1 MAYCEIYFFNC
12 FVRRE
17 VTFKF
22 FMAVSPPA
30 HSFLRISAAMKMRMI
45 IIAALVV
52 LGLLAFPTDIAV
64 VLWIQNSHPP
74 KELLRF
80 LNFAEVFG
88 HGIGVAAIMIGTF
101 CLDGSIQFPSITWPA
116 IRWPTF
122 QPTTA
127 KRYGA
132 RMLGGLMAGP
142 LAVLLLKQLIDRAR
156 PRATN
161 FDVVASVLDTFGTA
175 SLAAGP
181 QGSSD
186 LHSFP
191 SGHSAT
197 AAALATV
204 LIWKYPQ
211 GRLFFLTLA
220 VSACLQRI
228 FSMSHYPSDAFLG
241 AACGVLGAT
250 IVLGRDIPKGSD

>member
-1 MAYCEIYFFNC
+1 
-12 FVRRE
+12 
-17 VTFKF
+17 
-22 FMAVSPPA
+22 
-30 HSFLRISAAMKMRMI
+30 MKMRMI

-181 QGSSD
+181 RGSSD

-250 IVLGRDIPKGSD
+250 IVLGRAIPKGSD

>member
-1 MAYCEIYFFNC
+1 
-12 FVRRE
+12 
-17 VTFKF
+17 
-22 FMAVSPPA
+22 
-30 HSFLRISAAMKMRMI
+30 MRVI
-45 IIAALVV
+45 TIAALAT

-64 VLWIQNSHPP
+64 VLWIQSSDPP

-88 HGIGVAAIMIGTF
+88 HGIGVAMIMIGTF
-101 CLDGSIQFPSITWPA
+101 CLDRSIQFPSITWPA
-116 IRWPTF
+116 ICWPTY

-132 RMLGGLMAGP
+132 RMLGGLLAGP

-161 FDVVASVLDTFGTA
+161 FDLVTSVLDTFGTA
-175 SLAAGP
+175 ALASGP
-181 QGSSD
+181 RGSSD

-197 AAALATV
+197 AAALATI

-211 GRLFFLTLA
+211 GRLFFFILA
-220 VSACLQRI
+220 VSACIQRI
-228 FSMSHYPSDAFLG
+228 FSMSHYPSDTFFG
-241 AACGVLGAT
+241 AACGILGAT
-250 IVLGRDIPKGSD
+250 IVLGRDIPKNEK

>member
-1 MAYCEIYFFNC
+1 MTA
-12 FVRRE
+12 
-17 VTFKF
+17 
-22 FMAVSPPA
+22 SPPA
-30 HSFLRISAAMKMRMI
+30 RSFLPVTAAIKMR
-45 IIAALVV
+45 VV
-52 LGLLAFPTDIAV
+52 TITVLATLGLLSFPTDIAIA
-64 VLWIQNSHPP
+64 LWIQSSSPP

-88 HGIGVAAIMIGTF
+88 HGIGVAMIIVGAF
-101 CLDGSIQFPSITWPA
+101 CLDRSIQFPSITWPA
-116 IRWPTF
+116 IYWPTY

-132 RMLGGLMAGP
+132 RMLGGLLAGP

-156 PRATN
+156 PRATH
-161 FDVVASVLDTFGTA
+161 FDLVTSVLDTFGTA
-175 SLAAGP
+175 ALVAGP
-181 QGSSD
+181 RGSSD

-211 GRLFFLTLA
+211 GRLFFFILA
-220 VSACLQRI
+220 VSACIQRI

-250 IVLGRDIPKGSD
+250 IVLGRDIPNNLK